1 MPNFACDEGNV
12 LKVTNDRKCISFT
25 DGLNPLP
32 YDKI

>member
-1 MPNFACDEGNV
+1 MSNVARDECNV
-12 LKVTNDRKCISFT
+12 LQVTNDRKCISFT